1 MSLTLDNRP
10 KAYAELET
18 RFHRWTALKDG
29 RAMLEWDQATMM
41 PDGGAEARAEQVAAL
56 DVVCHGLL
64 ADPATGDLL
73 SGAEDAAGDLD
84 PWQQAN
90 LGEMRRLWVH
100 ATALEPRLVEALAK
114 TVGRTETLWR
124 QARPAA
130 DFALVK
136 PALADLLALVR
147 EAASAKAAKLGVG
160 PYEALIDEYEPGLTL
175 AEIDRV
181 FDGLV
186 SFLPGL
192 RAAALERQAKLPPPL
207 VPAGPFALEGQKLLA
222 RKLMQILGF
231 VFDHGRLDTSHHPF
245 CGGVPEDVRITTRY
259 SETEFV
265 QGLELHRWSDFLL
278 FRRHPA

>member
-1 MSLTLDNRP
+1 MLD
-10 KAYAELET
+10 
-18 RFHRWTALKDG
+18 
-29 RAMLEWDQATMM
+29 WDQATMM
-41 PDGGAEARAEQVAAL
+41 PDGGAEARAEQLAAL

-73 SGAEDAAGDLD
+73 SGAEDAARDLD

-147 EAASAKAAKLGVG
+147 EAAAAKAAKLGVG
-160 PYEALIDEYEPGLTL
+160 PYEALIDEYEPGLHRGR
-175 AEIDRV
+175 DR
-181 FDGLV
+181 
-186 SFLPGL
+186 PGL
-192 RAAALERQAKLPPPL
+192 RRAGLI
-207 VPAGPFALEGQKLLA
+207 PAGVAGRRDRAPGPAA
-222 RKLMQILGF
+222 RPAAC
-231 VFDHGRLDTSHHPF
+231 RRAPS
-245 CGGVPEDVRITTRY
+245 
-259 SETEFV
+259 
-265 QGLELHRWSDFLL
+265 RWRA
-278 FRRHPA
+278 RRPWRAS

>member
-10 KAYAELET
+10 PAYAELET

-29 RAMLEWDQATMM
+29 RAVLEWDQATMM

-90 LGEMRRLWVH
+90 LAEMRRLWVH

-147 EAASAKAAKLGVG
+147 EAAAAKAAKLGVG
-160 PYEALIDEYEPGLTL
+160 AL
-175 AEIDRV
+175 
-181 FDGLV
+181 
-186 SFLPGL
+186 
-192 RAAALERQAKLPPPL
+192 
-207 VPAGPFALEGQKLLA
+207 
-222 RKLMQILGF
+222 
-231 VFDHGRLDTSHHPF
+231 
-245 CGGVPEDVRITTRY
+245 
-259 SETEFV
+259 
-265 QGLELHRWSDFLL
+265 
-278 FRRHPA
+278 

>member
-1 MSLTLDNRP
+1 MPSWRP
-10 KAYAELET
+10 

-29 RAMLEWDQATMM
+29 RAVLEWDQATMM

-90 LGEMRRLWVH
+90 LAEMRRLWVH

-147 EAASAKAAKLGVG
+147 EAAAAKAAKLGVG
-160 PYEALIDEYEPGLTL
+160 AL
-175 AEIDRV
+175 
-181 FDGLV
+181 
-186 SFLPGL
+186 
-192 RAAALERQAKLPPPL
+192 
-207 VPAGPFALEGQKLLA
+207 
-222 RKLMQILGF
+222 
-231 VFDHGRLDTSHHPF
+231 
-245 CGGVPEDVRITTRY
+245 
-259 SETEFV
+259 
-265 QGLELHRWSDFLL
+265 
-278 FRRHPA
+278 